1 MAMGDFIG
9 LMTGFFAV
17 TMPVWIIWI
26 IFHYKSINKS
36 REGMSQDEARQLE
49 ELLEIADNM
58 ADRIK
63 TLESIL
69 DDETPEWR
77 DRVREQQG
85 EE

>member
-1 MAMGDFIG
+1 MGDFMDALTG
-9 LMTGFFAV
+9 LFAV
-17 TMPVWIIWI
+17 TMPVWIVWI
-26 IFHYKSINKS
+26 IFHYKSVNKS
-36 REGMSQDEARQLE
+36 REGMTPDDAKHLDELM
-49 ELLEIADNM
+49 DM
-58 ADRIK
+58 ADSMAERIK

>member
-1 MAMGDFIG
+1 MGDFIDALTG
-9 LMTGFFAV
+9 LFAV

-26 IFHYKSINKS
+26 IFHYRSVNKS
-36 REGMSQDEARQLE
+36 REGMSQTDATQLE
-49 ELLEIADNM
+49 ELLEVADNM
-58 ADRIK
+58 AERIK

>member
-1 MAMGDFIG
+1 MGDIIGGLIG
-9 LMTGFFAV
+9 LVAV
-17 TMPVWIIWI
+17 SMPIVIVWIIV
-26 IFHYKSINKS
+26 HYKHANKRSSTSIS
-36 REGMSQDEARQLE
+36 ADEARQLE
-49 ELLEIADNM
+49 ELMEIADHM

-77 DRVREQQG
+77 ERVREQQG

>member
-1 MAMGDFIG
+1 MGEFMDALTG
-9 LMTGFFAV
+9 LFAV
-17 TMPVWIIWI
+17 TMPVWIVWI
-26 IFHYKSINKS
+26 IFHYKSVNRS
-36 REGMSQDEARQLE
+36 REGMSQEDTKHLE

-58 ADRIK
+58 AERIK

-77 DRVREQQG
+77 ERVREQQG

>member
-1 MAMGDFIG
+1 MADFIEA
-9 LMTGFFAV
+9 MTGLIAV
-17 TMPVWIIWI
+17 CIPIAIVWI
-26 IFHYKSINKS
+26 IFHYRHANKRS
-36 REGMSQDEARQLE
+36 STSMSAEEARQLE
-49 ELLEIADNM
+49 ELLEIADTM

-77 DRVREQQG
+77 ERVREQQG

>member
-1 MAMGDFIG
+1 MGELIGFI
-9 LMTGFFAV
+9 AV
-17 TMPVWIIWI
+17 TMPIWIVWI
-26 IFHYKSINKS
+26 IFHYKYANRRSNTS
-36 REGMSQDEARQLE
+36 MSTEEVKQLD

-58 ADRIK
+58 AERIK

-77 DRVREQQG
+77 ERVREQEGG